1 MVAGCYRR
9 TEYQADHRYS
19 ALVGIYFFVG
29 AGEGDPRA
37 LLGQSKEERHLVG
50 SFHVGFQQVKL
61 SPHQFDLKQV

>member
-1 MVAGCYRR
+1 M
-9 TEYQADHRYS
+9 
-19 ALVGIYFFVG
+19 G

-37 LLGQSKEERHLVG
+37 LLGKSKEERHLVG